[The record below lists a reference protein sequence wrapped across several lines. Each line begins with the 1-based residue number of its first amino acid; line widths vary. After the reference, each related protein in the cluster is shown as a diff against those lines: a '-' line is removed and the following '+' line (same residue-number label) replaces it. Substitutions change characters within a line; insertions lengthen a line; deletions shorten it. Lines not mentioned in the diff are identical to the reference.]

1 MDASAISEQIDRILH
16 SQSFANKGQLCKLL
30 QILHQNM
37 DPQVTLKPDQ
47 VIQELWPSE
56 TRTKRSADVATEMN
70 RLRRA
75 LKTYY
80 EDEGAND
87 PIVIVLPNRAV
98 NAGNGARAQQWIVAE
113 PRKDGDKYI
122 DADPASG
129 RDVNFRRTWTKTV
142 LTAMACFALVTVA
155 YFSIRTLV
163 VPQRPQFGRLDG
175 AVLRIMDANGKE
187 LWSKSFPEGFGPDWY
202 YAQGLASRIWF
213 GDLDGTGNA
222 SVLFAYS
229 SAANPQRSSV
239 LICYSNRG
247 KEKWRWIPG
256 RDLPELGGSPPTFKT
271 FAFGV
276 LKAADKKL
284 PRIVISSAHDTWW
297 QNQISVLDAS
307 GKPISEYWHSGRLDS
322 MTLADLD
329 GDGKEEIIAA
339 GINNGNHQA
348 TLVALDADRVTG
360 ASTEVQPD
368 FQIRHMGA
376 AQEKLRLLFS
386 RSDLNQALF
395 PYNQAINPL
404 VEKGIIRVIVR
415 ECMTPPGCQVFYEFD
430 KDFRLINVYA
440 AEDFRSSHGRF
451 YQNGAKAHSLDAT
464 EETGF
469 EKVRCLIGCKSEF
482 VPVREVDFQA
492 AR

>member
-1 MDASAISEQIDRILH
+1 
-16 SQSFANKGQLCKLL
+16 
-30 QILHQNM
+30 
-37 DPQVTLKPDQ
+37 
-47 VIQELWPSE
+47 
-56 TRTKRSADVATEMN
+56 RTKRSADVATEMN

-98 NAGNGARAQQWIVAE
+98 NPGNGARAQQWIVAE
-113 PRKDGDKYI
+113 LRKDGHKRI
-122 DADPASG
+122 ADHASG
-129 RDVNFRRTWTKTV
+129 LEMNFRRPSTKTA
-142 LTAMACFALVTVA
+142 LTTLVCMTLGAVA
-155 YFSIRTLV
+155 YFSINMLIL
-163 VPQRPQFGRLDG
+163 PQRPQFGRLDG
-175 AVLRIMDANGKE
+175 TVLRIMDANGKE

-202 YAQGLASRIWF
+202 YAQGLTSRIWF
-213 GDLDGTGNA
+213 GDLDGTGNT

-247 KEKWRWIPG
+247 KEKWRWTPG
-256 RDLPELGGSPPTFKT
+256 RDLPELGGSPATFKT

-276 LKAADKKL
+276 LKATDKQSARVL
-284 PRIVISSAHDTWW
+284 VSSAHDTWW
-297 QNQISVLDAS
+297 PNQIAVLDAS
-307 GKPISEYWHSGRLDS
+307 GKVISEYWHSGRLDS
-322 MTLADLD
+322 MALGDLD

-339 GINNGNHQA
+339 GINNGYHQA
-348 TLVALDADRVTG
+348 TLVALDADHVTG
-360 ASTEVQPD
+360 ASTEIQPD
-368 FQIRHMGA
+368 FQIHNMGA
-376 AQEKLRLLFS
+376 AQEKVRLLFA
-386 RSDLNQALF
+386 RSDMNQALY

-404 VEKGIIRVIVR
+404 VEKGIIRIIVR
-415 ECMTPPGCQVFYEFD
+415 ECMTPPGCQVFYELD

-451 YQNGAKAHSLDAT
+451 YQNGAKAHNLSAA

-469 EKVRCLIGCKSEF
+469 EKIRCLIGCKSEF